1 MPLLTRQQVEK
12 LAEIIDQHTTWF
24 VWRTFGSQYVKKE
37 DLDKLKA
44 GGLLPVDVQASAI
57 KNAYVLG
64 RLEALLKEAD
74 FRKLTWAQLQEAAK
88 GRFTSADRFII
99 EAAELSAYTKF
110 RGLAADIR
118 SNLYERLSQAQN
130 SVVTEA
136 QVRDTIKDIVKL
148 GSELH
153 RSFREVA
160 RDLVETLKEPTRNWT
175 RVAATELHT
184 AWQRGVVNTIIQK
197 VDIYEDSEG
206 IDSNVFVDHD
216 DDACEDCKRIYNDP
230 KTGHPRIMKLKDLLE
245 NEGSNYQ
252 RPWRQNAKPVVPPLH
267 PHCYGRIVYVPPG
280 WGFKDDGTFTL
291 LDPKAAY
298 AELYE

>member
-44 GGLLPVDVQASAI
+44 SGLLPMDVQVSSI

-64 RLEALLKEAD
+64 RLESLLKEAD
-74 FRKLTWAQLQEAAK
+74 FRKLTWVQLQEAAK
-88 GRFTSADRFII
+88 GRFTSADRFMI
-99 EAAELSAYTKF
+99 EAAEMSAYTKF
-110 RGLAADIR
+110 RGLSDDIKNR
-118 SNLYERLSQAQN
+118 LYDRLSQAQN
-130 SVVTEA
+130 SAVTEA
-136 QVRDTIKDIVKL
+136 QVRETIKDIVKV
-148 GSELH
+148 GTELH
-153 RSFREVA
+153 QSFRQVA
-160 RDLVETLKEPTRNWT
+160 RELVESLKEPSRNWT
-175 RVAATELHT
+175 RVAATELHA

-206 IDSNVFVDHD
+206 IDSDVFVDHD

-230 KTGHPRIMKLKDLLE
+230 KTGHPKIMKLRDLLK
-245 NEGSNYQ
+245 NEGSNYI
-252 RPWRQNAKPVVPPLH
+252 RPWREHAKPVVPPLH

-280 WGFKDDGTFTL
+280 WGFRDDGTFTL

-298 AELYE
+298 PELSE

>member
-12 LAEIIDQHTTWF
+12 LADIIDQHATWF

-44 GGLLPVDVQASAI
+44 SGLLPMDVQASAI

-64 RLEALLKEAD
+64 RLESLLKEAD

-88 GRFTSADRFII
+88 GRFTSADKFII
-99 EAAELSAYTKF
+99 ESAELSAFTKF
-110 RGLAADIR
+110 RGLADDIK
-118 SNLYERLSQAQN
+118 NHLYDRLSQAQN
-130 SVVTEA
+130 SAVSEA
-136 QVRDTIKDIVKL
+136 QVRETIKDIVKV
-148 GSELH
+148 GTELS
-153 RSFREVA
+153 RSFRQVA
-160 RDLVETLKEPTRNWT
+160 RDLVEELKEPTRNWT

-184 AWQRGVVNTIIQK
+184 AWQRGVVSTIIQK

-230 KTGHPRIMKLKDLLE
+230 KTGYPRIMKLKDLLE

-252 RPWRQNAKPVVPPLH
+252 RPWRQHAKPVVPPLH
-267 PHCYGRIVYVPPG
+267 PHCYGRVVYVPPG
-280 WGFKDDGTFTL
+280 WGFTKDGTFTL
-291 LDPKAAY
+291 VDPKAAY
-298 AELYE
+298 PELHE